1 VRRKAKIFDAKTQ
14 RRKGAKAQSKAIGK
28 LAYEDGSTLQIAGS
42 MVSILSFFASLRLCV
57 EDRNAGAKP
66 AENIL

>member
-1 VRRKAKIFDAKTQ
+1 VRRKAKIFDAK
-14 RRKGAKAQSKAIGK
+14 AQSKAIRK

-42 MVSILSFFASLRLCV
+42 MVSILSFFASLRLGV

-66 AENIL
+66 AENVL

>member
-1 VRRKAKIFDAKTQ
+1 VRRKAKIFDAK
-14 RRKGAKAQSKAIGK
+14 AQSKAIRK

-66 AENIL
+66 AENVL